1 MEGLL
6 KLGWLSGIV
15 GVLLCVAAVGIRL
28 AGGFW
33 VAGFQVGTLLQAGI
47 AGLVFGCFCSSATS
61 HENSERGGSVLIRP
75 FR

>member
-1 MEGLL
+1 MDGLL

-47 AGLVFGCFCSSATS
+47 AGLVFGCFCMLGYLTRKS
-61 HENSERGGSVLIRP
+61 
-75 FR
+75 